1 MTRYCRDVDC
11 HVLCIRGFL
20 VFSSVLL
27 PSPSPC
33 VVISACGRRRGRLLL
48 MMHVY
53 CQKYACVSFCGFMHT
68 IVLSLKHLCVNTVT
82 YCTQIYAYCKWE
94 SLKLSCF
101 YMNLKA
107 TTLNL
112 PEYNSYFY
120 VHAFRFVGVCGKVL
134 KRCRR
139 DTYYQYC
146 SGEIVKHMASV
157 QRTLF
162 QVTLYI
168 VQFSFNHTAGRCY

>member
-1 MTRYCRDVDC
+1 MLTVMFCVF
-11 HVLCIRGFL
+11 VVFL
-20 VFSSVLL
+20 YFPLFCSLPPPLVSWFQRVAGGVAVF
-27 PSPSPC
+27 
-33 VVISACGRRRGRLLL
+33 LL

-53 CQKYACVSFCGFMHT
+53 CQKYACVPFCGFMHT

-82 YCTQIYAYCKWE
+82 YCMQIYAYCKWE
-94 SLKLSCF
+94 SLKFSCF

-120 VHAFRFVGVCGKVL
+120 VHTFRFVGVCGKVL